1 MSYRSDETET
11 YHLLGVYA
19 GSSQGRKKPA
29 NLPVQ
34 QSTSVQLTV
43 NLKSAK
49 ALGLTIPPALL
60 ARAND

>member
-1 MSYRSDETET
+1 MSYRSDETELT
-11 YHLLGVYA
+11 ICSVSTQAVLKGE
-19 GSSQGRKKPA
+19 KPA

-49 ALGLTIPPALL
+49 ALGLTIAPALL
-60 ARAND
+60 ARANA

>member
-11 YHLLGVYA
+11 YHLLGVYRQFSKA
-19 GSSQGRKKPA
+19 KKPA

-60 ARAND
+60 ARASD